1 MFRWTGQYINPHHAP
16 HCCTLI
22 CVNSEK
28 CCSPISNT
36 RKTVALIF
44 RTLLY
49 FCRNALRNM
58 YDNRHAI
65 LEEPLSP
72 DAFRNKGLRL
82 RKKIGRHRKIFEDRL
97 ASVVLDFSSK
107 MNLNPRL
114 VSEIAKVWITVFL
127 KIQMLMM
134 YHWYSIRI

>member
-1 MFRWTGQYINPHHAP
+1 
-16 HCCTLI
+16 
-22 CVNSEK
+22 
-28 CCSPISNT
+28 
-36 RKTVALIF
+36 
-44 RTLLY
+44 
-49 FCRNALRNM
+49 M

-127 KIQMLMM
+127 K
-134 YHWYSIRI
+134 SN